1 MVPWSATRRNHV
13 TPTGSLRTAL
23 RATLLI
29 LGAPGALMAQAAPSP
44 PADPLARLEPG
55 AMIRVELRSGT
66 RVTGRFEQVGDGR
79 LGIRSNNGTGDTL
92 RLAELRTLSV
102 RRRHTGTG
110 AIVGG
115 VLGVGFG
122 VFVGWL
128 VNATCEGGRDCSGAR
143 PYLLA
148 VPLFGSAG
156 ALAGAGVGSIFPRWR
171 RIFP

>member
-1 MVPWSATRRNHV
+1 MIPIRW
-13 TPTGSLRTAL
+13 LRTAFC
-23 RATLLI
+23 ASLLT
-29 LGAPGALMAQAAPSP
+29 LGASSAALAQGVPSL
-44 PADPLARLEPG
+44 PADPLARIEPG
-55 AMIRVELRSGT
+55 TVIRVELRSGT
-66 RVTGRFEQVGDGR
+66 RVTGRFERVGDGR
-79 LGIRSNNGTGDTL
+79 LGIRSSDGTGDTF
-92 RLAELRTLSV
+92 RVSELRTLSV

-110 AIVGG
+110 AIIGG
-115 VLGVGFG
+115 GLGAGFG

-128 VNATCEGGRDCSGAR
+128 ANAICEGGQDCSGAR